1 MASEKFSNPARSGYN
16 KGTIRSAIR
25 YHVVSKDVRRH
36 RLISINYIKTLCR
49 HGRGR
54 EFESRRPRHSFK
66 HLEEIGK
73 NCHGPLWSKS
83 KKTHPKSG
91 WLFRLFCPIVVQ
103 DLRNCRLLVR
113 HHPHNLALRQSFF
126 WHPPCAYKSSVMR
139 LFGAPFTFPARE
151 LGRGSQDIG
160 PNIIN

>member
-1 MASEKFSNPARSGYN
+1 
-16 KGTIRSAIR
+16 
-25 YHVVSKDVRRH
+25 
-36 RLISINYIKTLCR
+36 
-49 HGRGR
+49 
-54 EFESRRPRHSFK
+54 
-66 HLEEIGK
+66 
-73 NCHGPLWSKS
+73 
-83 KKTHPKSG
+83 
-91 WLFRLFCPIVVQ
+91 VVQ